1 MSKRSYEFVVVGSG
15 AGGATVASELA
26 RRGREVLVVERGRR
40 ERNLGRLLPAYG
52 YYDSGALGIWPR
64 KSREGVIIW
73 TAHMAGGTTVVS
85 CGNGVPCLEKEL
97 AALGADVSAELR
109 EVAAEMGVAP
119 ACDELL
125 SGGAARIGA
134 AAAGLGYRMVRMP
147 KFINAARCNRC
158 AQCVLGCRRGAKWTA
173 LSYLDDAVSHG
184 AHTLYGTTVREIIV
198 ERARARGLR
207 VTGPD
212 GQMEIRAGAVILAA
226 GGLASP
232 VILQR
237 AGLKEAGA
245 GLFADLFVN
254 TYGVT
259 RDVSLA
265 AEPTMTLVDDEFRA
279 ERGFILSPFINPL
292 RVVRYYE
299 LGLRGAMLP
308 TSRLLG
314 IMTKISDEP
323 TGRVG
328 PDGRFSKAVTPADR
342 SKLDAGS
349 AHSAR
354 ILAAAGADPK
364 SIVVSRV
371 QGAHPGGTA
380 AIGKVVDAQL
390 QTAVERLFVCDASVL
405 PTSPGLPP
413 ILTICALAR
422 RLGRQLAA

>member
-1 MSKRSYEFVVVGSG
+1 M
-15 AGGATVASELA
+15 
-26 RRGREVLVVERGRR
+26 
-40 ERNLGRLLPAYG
+40 PAYG
-52 YYDSGALGIWPR
+52 YYDTGALGILPR
-64 KSREGVIIW
+64 KSQEGVIVW
-73 TAHMAGGTTVVS
+73 TARMAGGTTIVS

-109 EVAAEMGVAP
+109 EVSAEMGVAP

-125 SGGAARIGA
+125 SEGAARIGA
-134 AAAGLGYRMVRMP
+134 AAQELGYRMVRMP
-147 KFINAARCNRC
+147 KFINAARCSKC

-173 LSYLDDAVSHG
+173 LSYLDEAVSRG
-184 AHTLYGTTVREIIV
+184 ADTLFGTTVHEVIV
-198 ERARARGLR
+198 ERSRARGLR

-212 GQMEIRAGAVILAA
+212 GRKEIRAGAVILAA

-237 AGLKEAGA
+237 SGLKDAGA

-254 TYGVT
+254 TYGVA
-259 RDVSLA
+259 RDVSLS

-279 ERGFILSPFINPL
+279 ERGFILSPFINPRRL
-292 RVVRYYE
+292 VRYYE
-299 LGLRGAMLP
+299 MGLRGAMLP
-308 TSRLLG
+308 TGRLLG
-314 IMTKISDEP
+314 IMTKIADEP
-323 TGRVG
+323 TGRVH

-349 AHSAR
+349 AHAAR

-380 AIGKVVDAQL
+380 ALGKVVDAQL
-390 QTAVERLFVCDASVL
+390 QTAIERLFVCDASVL

-413 ILTICALAR
+413 ILAICALAR
-422 RLGRQLAA
+422 RLGKQLAA